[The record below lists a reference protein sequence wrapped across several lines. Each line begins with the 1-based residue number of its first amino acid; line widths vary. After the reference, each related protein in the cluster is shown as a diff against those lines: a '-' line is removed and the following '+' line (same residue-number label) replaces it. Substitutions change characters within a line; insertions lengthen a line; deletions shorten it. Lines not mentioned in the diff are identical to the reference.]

1 MTAHT
6 PTGWRGV
13 FRRLHLPL
21 LLLILLCL
29 LVNWGGVYRSLLYIN
44 FFGLLAYALLPDR
57 SMPSGTCKPFR
68 PGPLAMALLVIPVL
82 FTGLHWIA
90 VGHVEIIKE
99 LRHLWLAV
107 FLAVSI
113 WACGSQL
120 NIAKGRLEKVL
131 VLILGSYIV
140 AQVVAVVIMGR
151 PYGTTKNPHYLAFY
165 STLGLMLATYLFCR
179 THAWWRAV
187 LLIMSP
193 VFGYLILMSSS
204 RPAWIALV
212 LAILMFLLMVNVRSK
227 RWMLVMLVL
236 VPSLLFV
243 ANVGDFGSR
252 LTELVQD
259 IDHEERVVIWQNAW
273 QMQQASHPGQWVWGH
288 GLDSFREAF
297 EQYSQYHGIVDFNSP
312 HNSVFEL
319 LYLSG
324 IVGLAGF
331 ILFYLLVYYQLW
343 KLARRSPQPAAA
355 GLMIAALTFNVLFIS
370 ITIPVFTS
378 YNLYVIG
385 MVVGGIFWLR
395 ARGTSG

>member
-6 PTGWRGV
+6 PAGWREV

-21 LLLILLCL
+21 LLLIVLCTLL
-29 LVNWGGVYRSLLYIN
+29 NMGTAQRSLLYLN

-57 SMPSGTCKPFR
+57 SMPSGICKPFR
-68 PGPLAMALLVIPVL
+68 PGPLAMALLVVPVL

-99 LRHLWLAV
+99 IRHLWLAV
-107 FLAVSI
+107 FLAMSI
-113 WACGSQL
+113 WACGSRL
-120 NIAKGRLEKVL
+120 TIPKGLLEKVL
-131 VLILGSYIV
+131 VLILGIYIV

-227 RWMLVMLVL
+227 RWMLIMLVL